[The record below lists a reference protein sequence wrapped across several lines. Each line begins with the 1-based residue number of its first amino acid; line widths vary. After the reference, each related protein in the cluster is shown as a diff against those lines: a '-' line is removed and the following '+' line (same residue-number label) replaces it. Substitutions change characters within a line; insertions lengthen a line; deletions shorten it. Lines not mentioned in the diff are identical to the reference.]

1 MVSGVK
7 MCKEKRDY
15 TTLTDEEWLELS
27 EEELESISE
36 FPDDSNVVT
45 IPIHKLKRLTDYNFR
60 DWS

>member
-1 MVSGVK
+1 